1 MFVVFKKKERGKEIE
16 RQGFQIKKFDYYM
29 RSRFEFPNMF
39 DSHENLLT
47 FIDHYRR
54 KPTNRI
60 VYSIHVHLKAVG

>member
-1 MFVVFKKKERGKEIE
+1 
-16 RQGFQIKKFDYYM
+16 M

-60 VYSIHVHLKAVG
+60 VYSIHVQLKAVG

>member
-1 MFVVFKKKERGKEIE
+1 MFVVFKKERE
-16 RQGFQIKKFDYYM
+16 RERDRETGFQNKKFDYYM

-60 VYSIHVHLKAVG
+60 VYMYT